1 MQFFVGNLITSIDLK
16 MTRNKELVK
25 HRFAQE
31 LIRCCGSHF
40 KTIPSNEQF
49 ARDFLLS
56 SKYKLKVS
64 REAVRK
70 WFKGETF
77 PDLDYFLH
85 LLEWLKLDI
94 LKIFPNEIAIDHEK
108 IPLHLQ
114 YLNIESAN
122 QITPEQIDA
131 FVSLLDSI
139 KKSNFSKNS

>member
-1 MQFFVGNLITSIDLK
+1 
-16 MTRNKELVK
+16 MTRKKELVK

-85 LLEWLKLDI
+85 LIEWLKLDI
-94 LKIFPNEIAIDHEK
+94 TKIFPDEIAIDPEK

-114 YLNIESAN
+114 YLNIQGAN

-139 KKSNFSKNS
+139 KKSNFSKSSKFESKIQKT

>member
-1 MQFFVGNLITSIDLK
+1 MNIEMSSKNEI
-16 MTRNKELVK
+16 VK
-25 HRFAQE
+25 NRFAEE

-49 ARDFLLS
+49 ARDFYLS

-85 LLEWLKLDI
+85 LIEWLKLDI
-94 LKIFPNEIAIDHEK
+94 SRIFPSEIVNTLNKLPMHIE
-108 IPLHLQ
+108 
-114 YLNIESAN
+114 YLNVEGSE
-122 QITPEQIDA
+122 QITSKQIDILI
-131 FVSLLDSI
+131 SLLSEI
-139 KKSNFSKNS
+139 KKTNSLE

>member
-1 MQFFVGNLITSIDLK
+1 MTSK
-16 MTRNKELVK
+16 KELVK

-85 LLEWLKLDI
+85 LIEWLKLDI
-94 LKIFPNEIAIDHEK
+94 SKIFPNEIVIDLEK
-108 IPLHLQ
+108 IPVHLQ
-114 YLNIESAN
+114 YLNIEGAN

-139 KKSNFSKNS
+139 KKSNFLVSSKFESKIQKP